1 MSFFCPRWNDI
12 ERSGGRVIRKR
23 GGSLQVQ
30 VFAGRDPLT
39 GRKRWLSRQVR
50 GQTKAAWREA
60 KKVEA
65 QLLEQL
71 DRGEQRGS
79 RTRTVG
85 ELVERWLEWRQ
96 QVRPISPVTVANY
109 RGAIDRY
116 ITPNLGRA
124 KVGEVDAATLDTLY
138 ARVRATGGKCRVCWK
153 RIRRGEPALGGAV
166 RYRPRPGA
174 DEMVHERDCASG
186 WPVSASAVREVHSVL
201 SGAFKQAAVWGWTTH
216 NPAKLA
222 TPPAA
227 GRAEV
232 APPDVDGVARL
243 LAAAMEQDPELGLF
257 LRLAVIVGARRSEL
271 VALKW
276 RDVDLDAGEVL
287 IASGVVRVAG
297 QPLIDKDTKTH
308 AKRRVAVGAGT
319 VELLKA
325 HRVRQAA
332 AALAAGAA
340 LPPDAYVFS
349 RSPDGGKAI
358 SPDGVSHRFQ
368 ELAAQFGVRAR
379 LHDLR
384 HFMVTQLVAGGV
396 DWRTVSGRAG
406 HADGHM
412 TLATYAHFQ
421 QAQDR
426 RAAEFMENL
435 LPLTARPDAR

>member
-1 MSFFCPRWNDI
+1 
-12 ERSGGRVIRKR
+12 VIRKR

-116 ITPNLGRA
+116 ILPNLGRA
-124 KVGEVDAATLDTLY
+124 KIGEVDAATLDTLY

-153 RIRRGEPALGGAV
+153 RIRRGEPALRAGV

-174 DEMVHERDCASG
+174 GAGETIHEPDCVRG

-201 SGAFKQAAVWGWTTH
+201 SGAFKQAVVWGWTTH

-227 GRAEV
+227 RRAEV
-232 APPDVDGVARL
+232 APPDAGGVARL
-243 LAAAMEQDPELGLF
+243 LTAAMEQDPELGLF
-257 LRLAVIVGARRSEL
+257 LRLAVVLGARRSEL
-271 VALKW
+271 IALKW
-276 RDVDLDAGEVL
+276 RDVDLAAGEVL

-297 QPLIDKDTKTH
+297 KPLIDKDTKTH
-308 AKRRVAVGAGT
+308 AKRRVAVGAET

-325 HRVRQAA
+325 HRARQAA
-332 AALAAGAA
+332 AALAGGAT

-368 ELAAQFGVRAR
+368 ELAAQLGVRAR

-384 HFMVTQLVAGGV
+384 HFMVTQLIAGGV
-396 DWRTVSGRAG
+396 DWRTVSGRVG

-412 TLATYAHFQ
+412 TLGTYAHFQ

-426 RAAEFMENL
+426 KAAEFMDRL
-435 LPLTARPDAR
+435 LVTSATRSNSR

>member
-1 MSFFCPRWNDI
+1 
-12 ERSGGRVIRKR
+12 VIRKR
-23 GGSLQVQ
+23 RDGLQVQ

-39 GRKRWLSRQVR
+39 GRKRWISRQVA
-50 GQTKAAWREA
+50 GQTKASWRQA

-65 QLLEQL
+65 ELLEQA
-71 DRGEQRGS
+71 DRGEHRGS

-96 QVRPISPVTVANY
+96 QVRPISLVTVANY

-116 ITPNLGRA
+116 IVPALGRA
-124 KVGEVDAATLDTLY
+124 KVGEVDAATIDTLY
-138 ARVRATGGKCRVCWK
+138 ARVRAHGGRCRHCWT
-153 RIRRGEPALGGAV
+153 RIRRGEPPLRAGE
-166 RYRPRPGA
+166 RYWPRPA
-174 DEMVHERDCASG
+174 DEEVHERDCARG

-201 SGAFKQAAVWGWTTH
+201 SGAFRQAVVWGWATH

-227 GRAEV
+227 GKAQV
-232 APPDVDGVARL
+232 SPPDAEGVARL
-243 LAAAMEQDPELGLF
+243 LTAAMEQDPELGLF
-257 LRLAVIVGARRSEL
+257 LRLAVVLGARRSEL
-271 VALKW
+271 IGLKW
-276 RDVDLDAGEVL
+276 RDVDLGHGEVL

-297 QPLIDKDTKTH
+297 RPLIDKDTKTH
-308 AKRRVAVGAGT
+308 AKRRVAVGANT
-319 VELLKA
+319 VELLRA
-325 HRVRQAA
+325 YRARQAE
-332 AALAAGAA
+332 AALASGAS

-349 RSPDGGKAI
+349 RSGDGSKPI

-368 ELAAQFGVRAR
+368 ELAASLGVPGR

-426 RAAEFMENL
+426 QAAELMEGL
-435 LPLTARPDAR
+435 LGVPASGAGR

>member
-1 MSFFCPRWNDI
+1 
-12 ERSGGRVIRKR
+12 
-23 GGSLQVQ
+23 
-30 VFAGRDPLT
+30 
-39 GRKRWLSRQVR
+39 
-50 GQTKAAWREA
+50 
-60 KKVEA
+60 
-65 QLLEQL
+65 
-71 DRGEQRGS
+71 
-79 RTRTVG
+79 
-85 ELVERWLEWRQ
+85 
-96 QVRPISPVTVANY
+96 
-109 RGAIDRY
+109 
-116 ITPNLGRA
+116 
-124 KVGEVDAATLDTLY
+124 
-138 ARVRATGGKCRVCWK
+138 VRATGGKCRVCWK

-174 DEMVHERDCASG
+174 DEMVHERDCARG

-201 SGAFKQAAVWGWTTH
+201 SGAFKQAVVWGWTTH

-325 HRVRQAA
+325 HRARQAA